1 MFINNSQRQV
11 VPFASHRE
19 GSVGAR
25 PEIDWRR
32 NHFDKDLFLNEK
44 RKCNLHFEKRWNH
57 GNLSSFA
64 HAKDFFIPFARKFI
78 LGD

>member
-25 PEIDWRR
+25 PETDWRR
-32 NHFDKDLFLNEK
+32 NHFDKDLFINEK
-44 RKCNLHFEKRWNH
+44 RKC
-57 GNLSSFA
+57 SFA
-64 HAKDFFIPFARKFI
+64 F
-78 LGD
+78 

>member
-32 NHFDKDLFLNEK
+32 NHFDKDLFINEK
-44 RKCNLHFEKRWNH
+44 RKCSCILKKGGTTVIYRPLLMQRIFLFLLQENLF
-57 GNLSSFA
+57 
-64 HAKDFFIPFARKFI
+64 
-78 LGD
+78 

>member
-25 PEIDWRR
+25 PEINWRR
-32 NHFDKDLFLNEK
+32 NHFDKD
-44 RKCNLHFEKRWNH
+44 FEKRWNH